1 MIDRPAVLVLGGT
14 GQIGYEVV
22 RALAWVGPVAAPTR
36 RDADL
41 EQPDVVRAL
50 VRRVKP
56 TVVVNAAGYTAVD
69 AAESDVERCN
79 RLNVALPE
87 LLAEECRR
95 IGALLVHFS
104 SDYVFDGAKRTP
116 YVETD
121 QANPLSVYGASKL
134 AGENSVVGAGGTHLV
149 FRTSWVYAARGR
161 NFPLT
166 ILRLA
171 RERAELRVVNDQI
184 GAPTSAPAIA
194 AAVSDVLRA
203 VHESPDREVAAGAY
217 HLSAS
222 GSTTWFEFAQT
233 VLADDP
239 HVGEQVCRSLVPIRT
254 AELPTA
260 ARRPAYSVLDNT
272 KLGERFGVRLA
283 PWLDQWKA
291 VAGQLR
297 RSGTADPSPRSG

>member
-14 GQIGYEVV
+14 GQIGHEVV

-41 EQPDVVRAL
+41 EQPDVIREL

-69 AAESDVERCN
+69 AAESEVDRCN
-79 RLNVALPE
+79 RLNVALPG

-134 AGENSVVGAGGTHLV
+134 SGENAVIGAGGAYLI

-194 AAVSDVLRA
+194 AAVSDVLRSI
-203 VHESPDREVAAGAY
+203 HESREVPVGVY
-217 HLSAS
+217 HLSAG
-222 GSTTWFEFAQT
+222 GSTTWFELAQT

-239 HVGEQVCRSLVPIRT
+239 QRAEQVCRSLVAIGT
-254 AELPTA
+254 AVYPTA

-283 PWLDQWKA
+283 SWQDEWRA
-291 VAGQLR
+291 VVAQLSR
-297 RSGTADPSPRSG
+297 GGSADPSLRSG

>member
-1 MIDRPAVLVLGGT
+1 VIDRPAVLVLGGT
-14 GQIGYEVV
+14 GQIGDEVA
-22 RALAWVGPVAAPTR
+22 RALAWVGPLAAPTR

-41 EQPDVVRAL
+41 EQPDVVREL

-79 RLNVALPE
+79 RLNVVLPE

-95 IGALLVHFS
+95 IGALFVHFS
-104 SDYVFDGAKRTP
+104 SDYVFDGAARTP

-121 QANPLSVYGASKL
+121 RTNPLSVYGASKL
-134 AGENSVVGAGGTHLV
+134 AGENAVIGTGGAHLI

-194 AAVSDVLRA
+194 AAVSDVLRSI
-203 VHESPDREVAAGAY
+203 HTSREVPVGVY
-217 HLSAS
+217 HLSAG

-239 HVGEQVCRSLVPIRT
+239 HAGEQVCRSLLPIST
-254 AELPTA
+254 ADFPTA

-272 KLGERFGVRLA
+272 KLADQFGVRLA

-297 RSGTADPSPRSG
+297 RAGTADPSLRSG